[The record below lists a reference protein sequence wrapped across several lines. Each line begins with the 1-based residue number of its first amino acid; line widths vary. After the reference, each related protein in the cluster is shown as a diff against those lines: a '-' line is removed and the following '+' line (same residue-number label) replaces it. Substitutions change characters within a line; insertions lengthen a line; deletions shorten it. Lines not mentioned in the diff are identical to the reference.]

1 MASKEPRTSSRTV
14 VLIVIFQALQL
25 LAVAVSLVD
34 DAQRLST
41 DGEGVHALLSQAS
54 TSIAEATNDHA
65 S

>member
-41 DGEGVHALLSQAS
+41 DGEPTFFVCMNS
-54 TSIAEATNDHA
+54 
-65 S
+65 